1 MIGEHRTLGKQDVL
15 LTKLGPMWTSFR
27 GRYCNLR
34 RDLSLFRPFP
44 SGTVVKS
51 PPAMQ
56 ETCRKHRFDPWVGK
70 IPWRR
75 KWQPTPVFFPGKS
88 HGQKAWGVTVH
99 GVAEWT
105 QLSMRTAQWKTSTPG
120 APRAKSTPFS
130 NCSCFL
136 LTSATPECSGLSHP
150 PTPMSP
156 FPAPIHAILSV
167 RPRACPPVL
176 IHLTSHASSFPVKL
190 SEGSVL
196 SDLLSQKALHRFCPF
211 YS

>member
-99 GVAEWT
+99 GVAESDTTEHAHSAMKNKHSWGSKGEVHT
-105 QLSMRTAQWKTSTPG
+105 FFQLLLLPAHLCHPRMLRAFSPSYANEPFPCPHPCHPVCTSTCLSPCPDPFDQSRLFLSREAIRG
-120 APRAKSTPFS
+120 LCPVWSPFS
-130 NCSCFL
+130 
-136 LTSATPECSGLSHP
+136 
-150 PTPMSP
+150 
-156 FPAPIHAILSV
+156 
-167 RPRACPPVL
+167 
-176 IHLTSHASSFPVKL
+176 
-190 SEGSVL
+190 EGF
-196 SDLLSQKALHRFCPF
+196 A
-211 YS
+211 

>member
-1 MIGEHRTLGKQDVL
+1 MKSLNITLG
-15 LTKLGPMWTSFR
+15 
-27 GRYCNLR
+27 
-34 RDLSLFRPFP
+34 FP
-44 SGTVVKS
+44 SGSGGKES
-51 PPAMQ
+51 PCNAGD
-56 ETCRKHRFDPWVGK
+56 TGSITGSGR
-70 IPWRR
+70 
-75 KWQPTPVFFPGKS
+75 FPGEGNGNPLQYSFLESPMDKKPGGLQS
-88 HGQKAWGVTVH
+88 MGSQSR
-99 GVAEWT
+99 T

-211 YS
+211 SS